1 MNHRKNKVIAIWIL
15 MAVLASSFP
24 SGFVMAASETESAI
38 TSYSKGPLYVFSEG
52 KGAAEQLE
60 DIFTT
65 IDLQSATIEDL
76 KREMEEG
83 KLTSEMLTRMY
94 LDRIEAYDRSGD
106 LNSVI
111 WINENAIEEAKAL
124 DRERAQ
130 GKVRGKLH
138 GIPIIVKDNY
148 NVEGMP
154 TAAGSVALADLM
166 AKEDAGT
173 VKKLKEAGALIIGK
187 ANMSE
192 FAFSAVDSQST
203 LGGDAHNAYDNKRSA
218 AGSSGGTATAVRSNF
233 AAAGLG
239 TDTGGSIRNPSSWSG
254 LFGIRPSKG
263 LTSIG
268 GVIPLMAARDTTGPM
283 AKTAEDLSIVLEA
296 MAGCDEN
303 DDYTLEAKGDE
314 LLGEG
319 YSKDLSEASLKGK
332 RIAFLSSSFDYK
344 SLSVN
349 KLNEV
354 VEKHRSEF
362 TDGLRTMFSE
372 PFTEKD
378 IYPSQS
384 LTTEVNALTRRARA
398 DMRKAGAE
406 FVDLSGFISDEE
418 TTIFKFY
425 NGASTM
431 EYDVNVFLDR
441 YAGDYRIKTFKDILK
456 TGENVGY
463 MSFLKEGLEQPQDIS
478 IYKDIFVKED
488 YGEYGY
494 IKYGDEGYLRP
505 DDWRLVLKERKRISQ
520 ILEDN
525 DIDAIMYVYF
535 ESPAFL
541 NNSFSMIRNPSPYE
555 RAFGPALG
563 FPDINIP
570 IGFATPIDGE
580 TDKKF
585 PLGIGLIGRYGG
597 EKELLEIAAA
607 YEREA
612 GASIRKEPEST
623 PALRDERLN
632 SFLDALMEKACSLDP
647 GKYGGSVASGY
658 RKLQYAYNKALS
670 ADYSD
675 PYSVYNA
682 ASELSEAYDRV
693 IQWNNEK
700 RKAAGTVLI
709 KGQKI
714 KDIGAAV
721 FTGVN
726 NITGFSSDDKKTVT
740 VSKKGVLKGKKPG
753 RTVIKALDNRDKKNP
768 VTLSSC
774 RVTVLDKPAIEF
786 EEVPLSGNE
795 GKVIDPYDFL
805 ISPDYDLLSPDKWD
819 SSRSNVA
826 EIDAETGRVII
837 KGKGKTKITAYF
849 GNVKVKGVLKVG

>member
-1 MNHRKNKVIAIWIL
+1 MNYRKNKVIAIWIL
-15 MAVLASSFP
+15 VAVLASSLP
-24 SGFVMAASETESAI
+24 SGFVMAASETEPVIA
-38 TSYSKGPLYVFSEG
+38 SYSKGSRYVFSEE
-52 KGAAEQLE
+52 KSAEEQLE

-76 KREMEEG
+76 NREMEEG

-94 LDRIEAYDRSGD
+94 IDRIEAYDRSGD

-130 GKVRGKLH
+130 GQLRGKLH

-192 FAFSAVDSQST
+192 FAISAVDSQST
-203 LGGDAHNAYDNKRSA
+203 LGGDAHNAYDKERSA

-303 DDYTLEAKGDE
+303 DDYTLEANGDE

-319 YSKDLSEASLKGK
+319 YSKDLGAASLKGK

-344 SLSVN
+344 GLSAN
-349 KLNEV
+349 KLNEEI
-354 VEKHRSEF
+354 EKHRSEF
-362 TDGLRTMFSE
+362 TAGLNILFSRPISE
-372 PFTEKD
+372 ND
-378 IYPSQS
+378 LYPSQN

-406 FVDLSGFISDEE
+406 FVDLSSLISDEE
-418 TTIFKFY
+418 AVILMNY
-425 NGASTM
+425 NRSPTR
-431 EYDVNVFLDR
+431 EYDINAFLDR

-456 TGENVGY
+456 TGENIGY
-463 MSFLKEGLEQPQDIS
+463 MGFLKESLDIS
-478 IYKDIFVKED
+478 SLKDKFDKED
-488 YGEYGY
+488 YEEYGY
-494 IKYGDEGYLRP
+494 IKYGDKGYLRP
-505 DDWRLVLKERKRISQ
+505 EDWKLVLKERKRISQ
-520 ILEDN
+520 ILEYN

-541 NNSFSMIRNPSPYE
+541 NNSFSMIGNPSPYE

-570 IGFATPIDGE
+570 IGFAAPIDEE
-580 TDKKF
+580 TDKKY
-585 PLGIGLIGRYGG
+585 PLGMGFIGRFGG

-612 GASIRKEPEST
+612 GASIKKEPEST

-632 SFLDALMEKACSLDP
+632 SYLDALMEKACSLDP
-647 GKYGGSVASGY
+647 GKYGGSASSGF

-675 PYSVYNA
+675 PYSVYDA

-721 FTGVN
+721 FTGVD

-753 RTVIKALDNRDKKNP
+753 RTVIKALDNKDKKNP

-774 RVTVLDKPAIEF
+774 RVTVLSKPSIKF

-795 GKVIDPYDFL
+795 GRVIAPDDFL

-819 SSRSNVA
+819 SSKSNVA
-826 EIDAETGRVII
+826 EIDPETGRVTI
-837 KGKGKTKITAYF
+837 KGKGKTRITAYF
-849 GNVKVKGVLKVG
+849 GNIKVKGVLKVR